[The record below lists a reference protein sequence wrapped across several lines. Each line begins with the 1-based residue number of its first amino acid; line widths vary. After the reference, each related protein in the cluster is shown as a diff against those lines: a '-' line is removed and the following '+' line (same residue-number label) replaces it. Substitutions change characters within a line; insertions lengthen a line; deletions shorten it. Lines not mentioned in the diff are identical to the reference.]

1 MVISHH
7 NHAMLYMYATN
18 YVVGTVLTLITRTAK
33 IIINIVIRCLV
44 YRK

>member
-18 YVVGTVLTLITRTAK
+18 NFVGTVLTLITQTAK

-44 YRK
+44 ESK